1 MDESFTLEEIE
12 QSELEQAALIPNT
25 DNITTCSCKGICLR
39 EVGRNAC
46 PCRSRGQYC
55 SSACHG
61 DNAICINNLQALESD
76 SSTSD
81 PSEYEA
87 EVRTH
92 MNAFT

>member
-25 DNITTCSCKGICLR
+25 DNITVCSCKGICLR

-61 DNAICINNLQALESD
+61 DNTICINNRRALESD

-87 EVRTH
+87 EV
-92 MNAFT
+92 